1 MANELM
7 LVKGDV
13 FTTEERSAFEAE
25 LDKYVMRNQ
34 NNRQEINQLV
44 FEAVATMTE
53 ADEAQ
58 AELENKSFLQRL
70 VGGLT
75 GSNKA
80 LQDKINKNRAAAQYA
95 AQQTL
100 NKLAEQNMMSY
111 ELIVAVNNK
120 LNASLNEANEE
131 FKNIYSGLAKFLRRS
146 VNALV
151 MIEERL
157 EKIEHNVELGRWKDM
172 IRFKEL
178 DDTEYQELSP
188 TGKIVCIARDF
199 YEKTKGTWST
209 EDLLYIRSVMAE
221 IGIQQKDKV
230 NYYQVLQE
238 INTNKAIKDKL
249 LGDVKTLQNVKPQ
262 YMISMGVLGKLDSLS
277 SQEKYVVE
285 TMSTFLR
292 DKGVNITEQEVCDN
306 LTQKYIHDIAGVN
319 LNVDV
324 DAYDMIL
331 DLLYNIKGLE
341 DIDSTTAI
349 TAETPVAMITT
360 NEEIDFKMEE
370 EVTEDNREEQDRED
384 KGMYLWEQAHEFEE
398 TDKEKY
404 LQLLKESAAL
414 GNADAM
420 FDIGYYYE
428 DAENNTDLAKHWY
441 ENASQA
447 GDTAALVRLGH
458 IYKHEEDYKHAERYY
473 KKAADSNNEYGMYY
487 LGWFYECYKDDNV
500 SASSWYTK
508 AAELGH
514 DGAMTGLGRYYREQ
528 EDYNSAM
535 DWFKKAAQKGNAEA
549 KNLIGVMHY
558 RGEGV
563 KCEYKKAFSWFEKAA
578 KAGDAWGMY
587 NLAQCYENGYG
598 VIKNWDKAVEWYEKS
613 AEAGNEEAK
622 NRLAENIVASN
633 KTKSDL
639 RKTDIIA
646 ELLGVLINGKLK
658 NGTFLWKTEGD
669 EVVKSHNFPYQKWRD
684 EAVRNFFEHYKGS
697 NDCVIG
703 GLRETNV
710 LTSDEYLIFKDY
722 CMIIRTAWGELI
734 QIKYCDIENVS
745 IEGEYNNELMYKT
758 KGGNKRELEGNR
770 SYLWKKYAGL
780 YGIRLFLLVMA
791 KICGDCKYKFNDDE
805 IMRLSKIK
813 LETLDGDSIL
823 EYF

>member
-131 FKNIYSGLAKFLRRS
+131 FKNIYSGLVKFLRRS

-172 IRFKEL
+172 IRFNEL
-178 DDTEYQELSP
+178 DDTEYKDLSP

-341 DIDSTTAI
+341 DIDNTKIIAE
-349 TAETPVAMITT
+349 ETPVAMITE
-360 NEEIDFKMEE
+360 NEEMNDFKEAEKLYLQCKFKEAAKKLTKVAENGSARAMYMLGEIYNGLLPECDCDKELARYWWYRGARERDVLCREKCDYGEREHREMELRNLADNGDMYAQFILGNDYYWDEEKGINLLLKSAEQGYFLAMEE
-370 EVTEDNREEQDRED
+370 LGLLYAVNHDEKAKKWFRTAGEVGYDAGWWFLADFVNNVHEEWKCYNLAYELNGHYSGLSAIAMGDMCDNESEKVKWYNIAGQLGCSKAYYKLGKIYYGINQDGRCRLD
-384 KGMYLWEQAHEFEE
+384 KAIESYQKCYDFHEMFAGASAYEIGLLYKYE
-398 TDKEKY
+398 NLSKAIEWLKKSADEGYDWGCYELGRIFYNKE
-404 LQLLKESAAL
+404 
-414 GNADAM
+414 
-420 FDIGYYYE
+420 
-428 DAENNTDLAKHWY
+428 DLALASYYFFKAY
-441 ENASQA
+441 ELK
-447 GDTAALVRLGH
+447 G
-458 IYKHEEDYKHAERYY
+458 E
-473 KKAADSNNEYGMYY
+473 
-487 LGWFYECYKDDNV
+487 
-500 SASSWYTK
+500 
-508 AAELGH
+508 
-514 DGAMTGLGRYYREQ
+514 
-528 EDYNSAM
+528 
-535 DWFKKAAQKGNAEA
+535 AQKEAEA
-549 KNLIGVMHY
+549 KIRDIYLDL
-558 RGEGV
+558 
-563 KCEYKKAFSWFEKAA
+563 KA
-578 KAGDAWGMY
+578 
-587 NLAQCYENGYG
+587 
-598 VIKNWDKAVEWYEKS
+598 
-613 AEAGNEEAK
+613 
-622 NRLAENIVASN
+622 N
-633 KTKSDL
+633 KIISD
-639 RKTDIIA
+639 
-646 ELLGVLINGKLK
+646 GK
-658 NGTFLWKTEGD
+658 
-669 EVVKSHNFPYQKWRD
+669 RD
-684 EAVRNFFEHYKGS
+684 EHNMIGAALR
-697 NDCVIG
+697 VIM
-703 GLRETNV
+703 L
-710 LTSDEYLIFKDY
+710 
-722 CMIIRTAWGELI
+722 
-734 QIKYCDIENVS
+734 
-745 IEGEYNNELMYKT
+745 
-758 KGGNKRELEGNR
+758 NKIN
-770 SYLWKKYAGL
+770 
-780 YGIRLFLLVMA
+780 I
-791 KICGDCKYKFNDDE
+791 
-805 IMRLSKIK
+805 
-813 LETLDGDSIL
+813 
-823 EYF
+823 